1 MRLIRFVMLVLIGLN
16 SIAFAANTAN
26 KEEKPSSR
34 DTKKSAKEDKSYVL
48 RFAWWELPE
57 KIPDLYILSGNKYLS
72 VGPRHMSMSNEVSLN
87 SEGSIDLLQKL
98 VSQEK
103 DNNGRPKESYEVYT
117 SINLSQVDSRDLG
130 ILLAPNKQKNVVGAR
145 VFDFSSRGFPYG
157 SFIVVN
163 LTRSKIA
170 CTVDD
175 SNFVVT
181 PNGFN
186 RSPKLFTQR
195 TVASVGM
202 IATDPS
208 GVENQIVSTKAVFN
222 HLFRTLYF
230 IIPREGANKYDVRCI
245 IDVNSN
251 GSKSAE
257 SKDSSEDSKGKAPK
271 S

>member
-1 MRLIRFVMLVLIGLN
+1 MLVLIGLN
-16 SIAFAANTAN
+16 SIAFAAN
-26 KEEKPSSR
+26 KEEKSASSEA
-34 DTKKSAKEDKSYVL
+34 KKSAKEDKSYVL

-72 VGPRHMSMSNEVSLN
+72 VAPRDMSMSNEVSLN
-87 SEGSIDLLQKL
+87 SEGSVDLLRKL
-98 VSQEK
+98 ISEEK
-103 DNNGRPKESYEVYT
+103 DKNGRPKESYEVYA

-130 ILLAPNKQKNVVGAR
+130 ILLAPNKQKNVAGAR

-170 CTVDD
+170 CSVD
-175 SNFVVT
+175 SNNFVVT
-181 PNGFN
+181 PNSFA

-195 TVASVGM
+195 TVASVGITAM
-202 IATDPS
+202 DPNGIES
-208 GVENQIVSTKAVFN
+208 RIVSTKAVFN
-222 HLFRTLYF
+222 HLSRTLYF
-230 IIPREGANKYDVRCI
+230 IIPREGPNKYDVRCI

-251 GSKSAE
+251 GSKSSDSNNSSDP
-257 SKDSSEDSKGKAPK
+257 SKDKPAK